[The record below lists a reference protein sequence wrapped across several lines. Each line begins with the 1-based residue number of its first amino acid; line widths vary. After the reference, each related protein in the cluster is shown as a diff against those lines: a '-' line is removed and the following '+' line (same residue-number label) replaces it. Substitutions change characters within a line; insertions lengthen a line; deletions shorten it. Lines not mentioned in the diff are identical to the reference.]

1 MAVET
6 LTANTLVAD
15 SGTVLSFSGGTF
27 DIGDLKDGNQST
39 GLTIGSND
47 AFIDFSI
54 SNLVASSIVEALFN
68 VTVVTNGVN
77 EKNLIVITALD
88 QTTNFFLNPSG
99 TGTFTIDITSLGA
112 NRIAKEVGGSDWQFV
127 RGDKKVESA
136 ISKAFN
142 RCKTS
147 DGAPVNEDKW
157 NPSDIWMVKD
167 KDAVVRELDK
177 ENILNIVSQDDIMRY
192 YLGFDYIPNKLYLSP
207 LRKEHNPSFAIY
219 YTS

>member
-112 NRIAKEVGGSDWQFV
+112 NRIANTNFRLTAAQAITNISEISFTVTSLGKVTLNSGLIKIGS
-127 RGDKKVESA
+127 GK
-136 ISKAFN
+136 I
-142 RCKTS
+142 T
-147 DGAPVNEDKW
+147 
-157 NPSDIWMVKD
+157 I
-167 KDAVVRELDK
+167 
-177 ENILNIVSQDDIMRY
+177 
-192 YLGFDYIPNKLYLSP
+192 
-207 LRKEHNPSFAIY
+207 
-219 YTS
+219 

>member
-1 MAVET
+1 MAEEV
-6 LTANTLVAD
+6 LTPDTLVAD
-15 SGTVLSFSGGTF
+15 NGVVLSFSGGTF
-27 DIGDLKDGNQST
+27 DIADLRDSAQNT

-112 NRIAKEVGGSDWQFV
+112 NRIANTNFRLTAAQAITNISEISFTVTSPGKVTLNSGLIKIGS
-127 RGDKKVESA
+127 GK
-136 ISKAFN
+136 I
-142 RCKTS
+142 T
-147 DGAPVNEDKW
+147 
-157 NPSDIWMVKD
+157 I
-167 KDAVVRELDK
+167 
-177 ENILNIVSQDDIMRY
+177 
-192 YLGFDYIPNKLYLSP
+192 
-207 LRKEHNPSFAIY
+207 
-219 YTS
+219 

>member
-1 MAVET
+1 MAEEL
-6 LTANTLVAD
+6 LTPDTLVAD
-15 SGTVLSFSGGTF
+15 NGVVHSFSGGTF

-112 NRIAKEVGGSDWQFV
+112 NRIANTNFRLTAAQAITNISEISFTVTSPGKVTLNSGLIKIGS
-127 RGDKKVESA
+127 GK
-136 ISKAFN
+136 I
-142 RCKTS
+142 T
-147 DGAPVNEDKW
+147 
-157 NPSDIWMVKD
+157 I
-167 KDAVVRELDK
+167 
-177 ENILNIVSQDDIMRY
+177 
-192 YLGFDYIPNKLYLSP
+192 
-207 LRKEHNPSFAIY
+207 
-219 YTS
+219 

>member
-6 LTANTLVAD
+6 LTADTLVAD
-15 SGTVLSFSGGTF
+15 SGTIISFSGGTF

-112 NRIAKEVGGSDWQFV
+112 NRIANTNFRLSATQAITNISEISFTVTSPGKVTLNSGLIKIGS
-127 RGDKKVESA
+127 GK
-136 ISKAFN
+136 I
-142 RCKTS
+142 T
-147 DGAPVNEDKW
+147 
-157 NPSDIWMVKD
+157 I
-167 KDAVVRELDK
+167 
-177 ENILNIVSQDDIMRY
+177 
-192 YLGFDYIPNKLYLSP
+192 
-207 LRKEHNPSFAIY
+207 
-219 YTS
+219 

>member
-68 VTVVTNGVN
+68 ITVVTNGVN
-77 EKNLIVITALD
+77 EKNIIALTALD
-88 QTTNFFLNPSG
+88 QTTLFPFSPEG
-99 TGTFTIDITSLGA
+99 TGAFTIDIISLGA
-112 NRIAKEVGGSDWQFV
+112 NRIANTNYRLSATQAITNISEISFTTTSPGKVTLNSGLIKIGS
-127 RGDKKVESA
+127 GK
-136 ISKAFN
+136 I
-142 RCKTS
+142 T
-147 DGAPVNEDKW
+147 
-157 NPSDIWMVKD
+157 I
-167 KDAVVRELDK
+167 
-177 ENILNIVSQDDIMRY
+177 
-192 YLGFDYIPNKLYLSP
+192 
-207 LRKEHNPSFAIY
+207 
-219 YTS
+219 

>member
-99 TGTFTIDITSLGA
+99 TGTFTIDITSLGV
-112 NRIAKEVGGSDWQFV
+112 NRIANTNFRLTAAQAITNISEISFTVTSPGKVTLNSGLIKIGS
-127 RGDKKVESA
+127 GK
-136 ISKAFN
+136 I
-142 RCKTS
+142 T
-147 DGAPVNEDKW
+147 
-157 NPSDIWMVKD
+157 I
-167 KDAVVRELDK
+167 
-177 ENILNIVSQDDIMRY
+177 
-192 YLGFDYIPNKLYLSP
+192 
-207 LRKEHNPSFAIY
+207 
-219 YTS
+219 

>member
-1 MAVET
+1 MAIET
-6 LTANTLVAD
+6 LTSDTLVAD
-15 SGTVLSFSGGTF
+15 SGTIISFSGGTF

-112 NRIAKEVGGSDWQFV
+112 NRIANTNFRLTAAQAITNISEISFTVTSPGKVTLNSGLIKIGS
-127 RGDKKVESA
+127 GK
-136 ISKAFN
+136 I
-142 RCKTS
+142 T
-147 DGAPVNEDKW
+147 
-157 NPSDIWMVKD
+157 I
-167 KDAVVRELDK
+167 
-177 ENILNIVSQDDIMRY
+177 
-192 YLGFDYIPNKLYLSP
+192 
-207 LRKEHNPSFAIY
+207 
-219 YTS
+219 

>member
-27 DIGDLKDGNQST
+27 DIGDLKDGNQCT
-39 GLTIGSND
+39 ALTICSND

-68 VTVVTNGVN
+68 VTVVTYGVN

-112 NRIAKEVGGSDWQFV
+112 NRIANTNFRLTAAQAITNISEISFTVTSPGKVTLNSGLIKIGS
-127 RGDKKVESA
+127 GK
-136 ISKAFN
+136 I
-142 RCKTS
+142 T
-147 DGAPVNEDKW
+147 
-157 NPSDIWMVKD
+157 I
-167 KDAVVRELDK
+167 
-177 ENILNIVSQDDIMRY
+177 
-192 YLGFDYIPNKLYLSP
+192 
-207 LRKEHNPSFAIY
+207 
-219 YTS
+219 

>member
-112 NRIAKEVGGSDWQFV
+112 NRIANTNFRLTAAQAITNISEISFTVTSPG
-127 RGDKKVESA
+127 KVTLNSGLIKIESGKVT
-136 ISKAFN
+136 I
-142 RCKTS
+142 
-147 DGAPVNEDKW
+147 
-157 NPSDIWMVKD
+157 
-167 KDAVVRELDK
+167 
-177 ENILNIVSQDDIMRY
+177 
-192 YLGFDYIPNKLYLSP
+192 
-207 LRKEHNPSFAIY
+207 
-219 YTS
+219 

>member
-1 MAVET
+1 MAIET
-6 LTANTLVAD
+6 LTADTLVAD

-112 NRIAKEVGGSDWQFV
+112 NRIANTNFRLTAAQAITNISEISFTVTSPGKVTLNSGLIKIGS
-127 RGDKKVESA
+127 GK
-136 ISKAFN
+136 I
-142 RCKTS
+142 T
-147 DGAPVNEDKW
+147 
-157 NPSDIWMVKD
+157 I
-167 KDAVVRELDK
+167 
-177 ENILNIVSQDDIMRY
+177 
-192 YLGFDYIPNKLYLSP
+192 
-207 LRKEHNPSFAIY
+207 
-219 YTS
+219 

>member
-1 MAVET
+1 MAIET
-6 LTANTLVAD
+6 LTADTLVAD
-15 SGTVLSFSGGTF
+15 GGTIISFSGGTF

-112 NRIAKEVGGSDWQFV
+112 NRIANTNFRLTAAQAITNISEISFTVTSPGKVTLNSGLIKIGS
-127 RGDKKVESA
+127 GK
-136 ISKAFN
+136 I
-142 RCKTS
+142 T
-147 DGAPVNEDKW
+147 
-157 NPSDIWMVKD
+157 I
-167 KDAVVRELDK
+167 
-177 ENILNIVSQDDIMRY
+177 
-192 YLGFDYIPNKLYLSP
+192 
-207 LRKEHNPSFAIY
+207 
-219 YTS
+219 

>member
-6 LTANTLVAD
+6 LTADTLVAD
-15 SGTVLSFSGGTF
+15 SGTIISFSGGTF

-112 NRIAKEVGGSDWQFV
+112 NRIANTNFRLTAAQAITNISEISFTVTSPGKVTLNSGLIKIGS
-127 RGDKKVESA
+127 GK
-136 ISKAFN
+136 I
-142 RCKTS
+142 T
-147 DGAPVNEDKW
+147 
-157 NPSDIWMVKD
+157 I
-167 KDAVVRELDK
+167 
-177 ENILNIVSQDDIMRY
+177 
-192 YLGFDYIPNKLYLSP
+192 
-207 LRKEHNPSFAIY
+207 
-219 YTS
+219 

>member
-112 NRIAKEVGGSDWQFV
+112 NRIANTNFRLTAAQAITNISEISFTVTSPG
-127 RGDKKVESA
+127 KVTLNSGLVKIESGKVT
-136 ISKAFN
+136 I
-142 RCKTS
+142 
-147 DGAPVNEDKW
+147 
-157 NPSDIWMVKD
+157 
-167 KDAVVRELDK
+167 
-177 ENILNIVSQDDIMRY
+177 
-192 YLGFDYIPNKLYLSP
+192 
-207 LRKEHNPSFAIY
+207 
-219 YTS
+219 

>member
-54 SNLVASSIVEALFN
+54 SNLVASSIVKALFN

-77 EKNLIVITALD
+77 EKNRR
-88 QTTNFFLNPSG
+88 P
-99 TGTFTIDITSLGA
+99 
-112 NRIAKEVGGSDWQFV
+112 
-127 RGDKKVESA
+127 
-136 ISKAFN
+136 
-142 RCKTS
+142 
-147 DGAPVNEDKW
+147 
-157 NPSDIWMVKD
+157 
-167 KDAVVRELDK
+167 
-177 ENILNIVSQDDIMRY
+177 
-192 YLGFDYIPNKLYLSP
+192 
-207 LRKEHNPSFAIY
+207 
-219 YTS
+219 

>member
-54 SNLVASSIVEALFN
+54 NNLVASSIVEALFN

-77 EKNLIVITALD
+77 EKNLIAITALD
-88 QTTNFFLNPSG
+88 QTTNFFLAPG
-99 TGTFTIDITSLGA
+99 APGTFTIDITSLGA
-112 NRIAKEVGGSDWQFV
+112 NRIANTNFRLTAAQAITNISEISFTVTSPG
-127 RGDKKVESA
+127 KVTLNSGLVKIESGKVT
-136 ISKAFN
+136 I
-142 RCKTS
+142 
-147 DGAPVNEDKW
+147 
-157 NPSDIWMVKD
+157 
-167 KDAVVRELDK
+167 
-177 ENILNIVSQDDIMRY
+177 
-192 YLGFDYIPNKLYLSP
+192 
-207 LRKEHNPSFAIY
+207 
-219 YTS
+219 

>member
-27 DIGDLKDGNQST
+27 DIGGLKDGNQST

-112 NRIAKEVGGSDWQFV
+112 NRIANTNFRLTAAQAITNISEISFTVTSPGKVTLNSGLIKIGS
-127 RGDKKVESA
+127 GK
-136 ISKAFN
+136 I
-142 RCKTS
+142 T
-147 DGAPVNEDKW
+147 
-157 NPSDIWMVKD
+157 I
-167 KDAVVRELDK
+167 
-177 ENILNIVSQDDIMRY
+177 
-192 YLGFDYIPNKLYLSP
+192 
-207 LRKEHNPSFAIY
+207 
-219 YTS
+219 

>member
-1 MAVET
+1 MAIET
-6 LTANTLVAD
+6 LTADTLVAV
-15 SGTVLSFSGGTF
+15 SGTIISFSGGTF

-112 NRIAKEVGGSDWQFV
+112 NRIANTNFRLTAAQAITNISEISFTVTSPGKVTLNSGLIKIGS
-127 RGDKKVESA
+127 GK
-136 ISKAFN
+136 I
-142 RCKTS
+142 T
-147 DGAPVNEDKW
+147 
-157 NPSDIWMVKD
+157 I
-167 KDAVVRELDK
+167 
-177 ENILNIVSQDDIMRY
+177 
-192 YLGFDYIPNKLYLSP
+192 
-207 LRKEHNPSFAIY
+207 
-219 YTS
+219 

>member
-112 NRIAKEVGGSDWQFV
+112 NRIANTNFRLSATQAITNISEISFTVTSPG
-127 RGDKKVESA
+127 KV
-136 ISKAFN
+136 
-142 RCKTS
+142 T
-147 DGAPVNEDKW
+147 
-157 NPSDIWMVKD
+157 
-167 KDAVVRELDK
+167 
-177 ENILNIVSQDDIMRY
+177 LNSGLIKIRSGKIT
-192 YLGFDYIPNKLYLSP
+192 I
-207 LRKEHNPSFAIY
+207 
-219 YTS
+219 

>member
-88 QTTNFFLNPSG
+88 QTTNFFLAPEAP
-99 TGTFTIDITSLGA
+99 GTFTIDVTSLGA
-112 NRIAKEVGGSDWQFV
+112 NRIANTNFRLSATQAITNISEISFTVTSPGKVTLNSGLIKIGS
-127 RGDKKVESA
+127 GK
-136 ISKAFN
+136 I
-142 RCKTS
+142 T
-147 DGAPVNEDKW
+147 
-157 NPSDIWMVKD
+157 I
-167 KDAVVRELDK
+167 
-177 ENILNIVSQDDIMRY
+177 
-192 YLGFDYIPNKLYLSP
+192 
-207 LRKEHNPSFAIY
+207 
-219 YTS
+219 

>member
-6 LTANTLVAD
+6 LTVNTLVAD

-112 NRIAKEVGGSDWQFV
+112 NRIANTNFRLTAAQAITNISEISFTVTSPG
-127 RGDKKVESA
+127 KVTLNSGLVKIESGKVT
-136 ISKAFN
+136 I
-142 RCKTS
+142 
-147 DGAPVNEDKW
+147 
-157 NPSDIWMVKD
+157 
-167 KDAVVRELDK
+167 
-177 ENILNIVSQDDIMRY
+177 
-192 YLGFDYIPNKLYLSP
+192 
-207 LRKEHNPSFAIY
+207 
-219 YTS
+219 

>member
-1 MAVET
+1 MAIET

-112 NRIAKEVGGSDWQFV
+112 NRIANTNFRLTAAQAITNISEISFTVTSPGKVTLNSGLIKIGS
-127 RGDKKVESA
+127 GK
-136 ISKAFN
+136 I
-142 RCKTS
+142 T
-147 DGAPVNEDKW
+147 
-157 NPSDIWMVKD
+157 I
-167 KDAVVRELDK
+167 
-177 ENILNIVSQDDIMRY
+177 
-192 YLGFDYIPNKLYLSP
+192 
-207 LRKEHNPSFAIY
+207 
-219 YTS
+219 

>member
-112 NRIAKEVGGSDWQFV
+112 NRIANTNFRLTAAQAITNISEISFTVTSPGKVTLNSGLIKIGS
-127 RGDKKVESA
+127 GK
-136 ISKAFN
+136 I
-142 RCKTS
+142 T
-147 DGAPVNEDKW
+147 
-157 NPSDIWMVKD
+157 I
-167 KDAVVRELDK
+167 
-177 ENILNIVSQDDIMRY
+177 
-192 YLGFDYIPNKLYLSP
+192 
-207 LRKEHNPSFAIY
+207 
-219 YTS
+219 

>member
-39 GLTIGSND
+39 GLTIGSNG

-54 SNLVASSIVEALFN
+54 SNLVASNIVEALFN

-112 NRIAKEVGGSDWQFV
+112 NRIANTNFRLTAAQAITNISEISFTVTSPGKVTLNSGLIKIGS
-127 RGDKKVESA
+127 GK
-136 ISKAFN
+136 I
-142 RCKTS
+142 T
-147 DGAPVNEDKW
+147 
-157 NPSDIWMVKD
+157 I
-167 KDAVVRELDK
+167 
-177 ENILNIVSQDDIMRY
+177 
-192 YLGFDYIPNKLYLSP
+192 
-207 LRKEHNPSFAIY
+207 
-219 YTS
+219 

>member
-6 LTANTLVAD
+6 LRADTLVAD
-15 SGTVLSFSGGTF
+15 SGTIISFSGGTF

-112 NRIAKEVGGSDWQFV
+112 NRIANTNFRLSATQAITNISEISFTVTSPGKVTLNSGLIKIGS
-127 RGDKKVESA
+127 GK
-136 ISKAFN
+136 I
-142 RCKTS
+142 T
-147 DGAPVNEDKW
+147 
-157 NPSDIWMVKD
+157 I
-167 KDAVVRELDK
+167 
-177 ENILNIVSQDDIMRY
+177 
-192 YLGFDYIPNKLYLSP
+192 
-207 LRKEHNPSFAIY
+207 
-219 YTS
+219 

>member
-27 DIGDLKDGNQST
+27 DIGDLKDDNQST

-112 NRIAKEVGGSDWQFV
+112 NRIANTNFRLTAAQAITNISEISFTVSSPGKVTLNSGLIKIGS
-127 RGDKKVESA
+127 GK
-136 ISKAFN
+136 I
-142 RCKTS
+142 T
-147 DGAPVNEDKW
+147 
-157 NPSDIWMVKD
+157 I
-167 KDAVVRELDK
+167 
-177 ENILNIVSQDDIMRY
+177 
-192 YLGFDYIPNKLYLSP
+192 
-207 LRKEHNPSFAIY
+207 
-219 YTS
+219 

>member
-1 MAVET
+1 MAT
-6 LTANTLVAD
+6 LTPDTLVAD

-112 NRIAKEVGGSDWQFV
+112 NRIANTNFRLTAAQAITNISEISFTVTSPGKVTLNSGLIKIGS
-127 RGDKKVESA
+127 GK
-136 ISKAFN
+136 I
-142 RCKTS
+142 T
-147 DGAPVNEDKW
+147 
-157 NPSDIWMVKD
+157 I
-167 KDAVVRELDK
+167 
-177 ENILNIVSQDDIMRY
+177 
-192 YLGFDYIPNKLYLSP
+192 
-207 LRKEHNPSFAIY
+207 
-219 YTS
+219 

>member
-112 NRIAKEVGGSDWQFV
+112 NRIANTNFRLTAAQAITNISEIKFTVISPGKITLNSGLIKIGS
-127 RGDKKVESA
+127 GK
-136 ISKAFN
+136 I
-142 RCKTS
+142 T
-147 DGAPVNEDKW
+147 
-157 NPSDIWMVKD
+157 I
-167 KDAVVRELDK
+167 
-177 ENILNIVSQDDIMRY
+177 
-192 YLGFDYIPNKLYLSP
+192 
-207 LRKEHNPSFAIY
+207 
-219 YTS
+219 

>member
-1 MAVET
+1 MAIET
-6 LTANTLVAD
+6 LTADTLVAD
-15 SGTVLSFSGGTF
+15 SGTIISFSGGTF

-112 NRIAKEVGGSDWQFV
+112 NRIANTNFRLTAAQAITNISEISFTVTSPGKVTLNSGLIKIGS
-127 RGDKKVESA
+127 GK
-136 ISKAFN
+136 I
-142 RCKTS
+142 T
-147 DGAPVNEDKW
+147 
-157 NPSDIWMVKD
+157 I
-167 KDAVVRELDK
+167 
-177 ENILNIVSQDDIMRY
+177 
-192 YLGFDYIPNKLYLSP
+192 
-207 LRKEHNPSFAIY
+207 
-219 YTS
+219 

>member
-54 SNLVASSIVEALFN
+54 SNLVASSIVKALFN

-112 NRIAKEVGGSDWQFV
+112 NRIANTNFRLTAAQAITNISEISFTVTSPG
-127 RGDKKVESA
+127 KVTLNSVLLKIESGKVT
-136 ISKAFN
+136 I
-142 RCKTS
+142 
-147 DGAPVNEDKW
+147 
-157 NPSDIWMVKD
+157 
-167 KDAVVRELDK
+167 
-177 ENILNIVSQDDIMRY
+177 
-192 YLGFDYIPNKLYLSP
+192 
-207 LRKEHNPSFAIY
+207 
-219 YTS
+219 